1 MKQRSFGKT
10 GLTIGEVGLG
20 CWQFGGDW
28 GPMNEDKALEIMQ
41 TAVDHGTDFF
51 DTADVY
57 GAGRSESFIGEYLQ
71 QTQADIHVVTKFGRE
86 AEVYPDRYTEAALRA
101 GIQRSCQRLGVD
113 GLDLVQLHC
122 IPMNVMQKGTIFEWL
137 RTAQK
142 DGLIKHFGASVET
155 VDEALLCMQQ
165 DGLASLQIIFN
176 IFRQKPIQDLLPT
189 ALAQGVGIIVRLPI
203 ASGLLAGKFTQ
214 DSTFTP
220 QDHRTYNRDGQC
232 FNVGET
238 FAGLPFAKGVE
249 LADQIKP
256 WVPDGMTMAQ
266 MAMRW
271 ILDFE
276 AVSVVIPGASSPQ
289 QARDNAQAS
298 ELPPLSKELHQKL
311 AEFYIQEVHDH
322 IRGPY

>member
-1 MKQRSFGKT
+1 MRKRTLGKT
-10 GLTIGEVGLG
+10 DITIGEVGLG

-28 GPMNEDKALEIMQ
+28 GPMSEDKALEIMQ
-41 TAVDHGTDFF
+41 TAVDQGTNFF

-57 GAGRSESFIGEYLQ
+57 GAGRSESFIGEFLKKNP
-71 QTQADIHVVTKFGRE
+71 ADIRVVTKFGRE
-86 AEVYPDRYTEAALRA
+86 AEVYPDQYTEAALRA
-101 GIQRSCQRLGVD
+101 GIQRSCQRLGVEA
-113 GLDLVQLHC
+113 LDLVQLHC
-122 IPMNVMQKGTIFEWL
+122 IPTAVMQDGTIFDWL
-137 RTAQK
+137 RSAQK
-142 DGLIKHFGASVET
+142 DGLIKNFGASVET
-155 VDEALLCMQQ
+155 ADEALLCMQQ

-176 IFRQKPIQDLLPT
+176 IFRQKPIQQVLPQ
-189 ALAQGVGIIVRLPI
+189 AQEKGVGIIVRLPI

-214 DSTFTP
+214 DSTFAE

-238 FAGLPFAKGVE
+238 FAGLPFVKGVE
-249 LADQIKP
+249 LADQIKA
-256 WVPDGMTMAQ
+256 WVPEGMTMAQ

-298 ELPPLSKELHQKL
+298 DLPPLSPELHQKL
-311 AEFYIQEVHDH
+311 AEFYAQEVHDH